1 MARPPGHGPG
11 YDLKREEI
19 IDLAAAL
26 FAKNGYAATGITEI
40 GETVGLAKGALY
52 YYIRSK
58 ENLLVEIQERVLNP
72 LLAAATEIRDLEVS
86 PVLKLRLLSET
97 LLEVIFR
104 RLDHIWVYEHDYRHL
119 TGDNLTRMLQR
130 RQDFENIVRELLVE
144 AMDQGF
150 FRRTEPGLAM
160 LQFLNM
166 HNHTYQW
173 VKPGKRWDAA
183 YLSRSYCETLF
194 TGFAAGPFD
203 FGAVEAELH
212 EFKNRET
219 QPIR

>member
-11 YDLKREEI
+11 YDVKRREI

-40 GETVGLAKGALY
+40 GDTVGLAKGALY

-58 ENLLVEIQERVLNP
+58 ENLLVEIQERVLDP
-72 LLAAATEIRDLEVS
+72 LLGAAAEIAGLDTA
-86 PVLKLRLLSET
+86 PVIRLRLLSET
-97 LLEVIFR
+97 LLEVIFQ

-119 TGDNLTRMLQR
+119 TGENLTRVLR
-130 RQDFENIVRELLVE
+130 RRHDFENIVRGLLVE
-144 AMDQGF
+144 AMDAGY
-150 FRRTEPGLAM
+150 FRKTDPQLAM

-173 VKPGKRWDAA
+173 VKPGKRWDAG

-194 TGFAAGPFD
+194 TGFGTESFD
-203 FGAVEAELH
+203 FETFETEFDAYKKERAEH
-212 EFKNRET
+212 H
-219 QPIR
+219 

>member
-11 YDLKREEI
+11 YDVKRREI

-40 GETVGLAKGALY
+40 GDTVGLAKGALY

-58 ENLLVEIQERVLNP
+58 ENLLVEIQERVLDP
-72 LLAAATEIRDLEVS
+72 LLAAATEISTLDAS
-86 PVLKLRLLSET
+86 PVIRLRLLSET
-97 LLEVIFR
+97 LLDVIFQ

-119 TGDNLTRMLQR
+119 TGENLSRVLRR
-130 RQDFENIVRELLVE
+130 RQDFENIVRELLVD
-144 AMDQGF
+144 AMDAGF
-150 FRRTEPGLAM
+150 FRRTDPSLAM
-160 LQFLNM
+160 LQFLNL

-173 VKPGKRWDAA
+173 VKPGKGWDAA

-194 TGFAAGPFD
+194 TGFATGTFD
-203 FGAVEAELH
+203 FEEFESEFGAFKKRHAEH
-212 EFKNRET
+212 R
-219 QPIR
+219 